1 MVVLRT
7 RLNIS
12 QTFKCFYDA
21 PSTEYSFKVSIIW
34 IFPIIF
40 SFSSKIFPL
49 PHVLV
54 PEDDDAGG
62 QVAQDAEH
70 QEQPAHG
77 IIIRNYI
84 VVVGGK

>member
-1 MVVLRT
+1 MMGKSAL
-7 RLNIS
+7 
-12 QTFKCFYDA
+12 
-21 PSTEYSFKVSIIW
+21 STENSFKVSIIW